1 MLIGKKIKNLTAKNS
16 LLPSSIEELES
27 KKRRRGF
34 KDGSNRESSNDAKMF
49 CMFETDAFFET
60 DPNIIKT
67 EYMPKDGKKNTASV
81 G

>member
-1 MLIGKKIKNLTAKNS
+1 
-16 LLPSSIEELES
+16 
-27 KKRRRGF
+27 
-34 KDGSNRESSNDAKMF
+34 MF